1 MKIAKKKLS
10 SLKGWTRNPRRIS
23 NEALKGLRKSID
35 RFGLVEPIIWN
46 KRTGHVVGGHQRLK
60 VLRERGDIETDVVVI
75 DLDQK
80 QETALNIS
88 LNNPAIAGEFSD
100 DLDQLLAEVKQ
111 FSKKDFADLRLDEL
125 EPPGLGRKDAADPKL
140 GDLKYHILVDCSSE
154 ADQVKRIEEFEA
166 KGLKCRAL
174 IL

>member
-1 MKIAKKKLS
+1 VKIIKKKLS
-10 SLKGWTRNPRRIS
+10 SLKEWARNPRRIS

-60 VLRERGDIETDVVVI
+60 VLRERGDAETDVVVI
-75 DLDQK
+75 ELDQK
-80 QETALNIS
+80 QESALNIS

-100 DLDQLLAEVKQ
+100 DLEQLLAEVKQ
-111 FSKKDFADLRLDEL
+111 FSKKDFDDLRLDKLEL
-125 EPPGLGRKDAADPKL
+125 PAGRKDAAGPKL
-140 GDLKYHILVDCSSE
+140 GDLKYHILVDCSDE